1 MKLIEKI
8 LDRKGYKRERTLN
21 SMKVNKYLKIGD
33 VVKVA
38 ETGYFYDIQMT
49 GAFALDNGL
58 KAGIRRTTLLG
69 ILLDH
74 IVLLASDTSNG
85 HMSKDDKLKL
95 DNIATDANNYI
106 HPTTSGNKHIPI
118 GGNLKQIL
126 INNGDGDVTWG
137 NSVDDLQVTSTF
149 TLQGYTVGIE
159 E

>member
-74 IVLLASDTSNG
+74 IVLLATTAKDG
-85 HMSKDDKLKL
+85 HMSKADKTKL
-95 DNIATDANNYI
+95 DGVEVDANNYV
-106 HPTTSGNKHIPI
+106 HPTSAGNKHIPT

-126 INNGDGDVTWG
+126 INDGDGDVTWG